1 MKRDDRKLNPSP
13 SRKTATPRLVCG
25 APLDGGATCQMS
37 VSGPHP
43 CRLHGGPSGFDAG
56 SLPDGLQI
64 HKAFADEGKQAEL
77 ERYVGSLL
85 DEYQLNETAD
95 LRQIILSGVAYVR
108 LLYDGPTME
117 PRDLDY
123 LSRVVDRHLRNL
135 RATPKEQAGPA
146 GGPAADAGVLGAGVA
161 IGSLM
166 ERVRLALSPAQ
177 LTRLAQGGPPDGRS
191 AGRGASGSA
200 GRAVEIQEAEELRPA
215 APDPFDD

>member
-1 MKRDDRKLNPSP
+1 MRRQDHKLNPSP
-13 SRKTATPRLVCG
+13 SRATAAPRLVCG
-25 APLDGGATCQMS
+25 APLDGGATCQVA

-43 CRLHGGPSGFDAG
+43 CRMHGGPSGFEPG
-56 SLPDGLQI
+56 SLPEGLRI
-64 HKAFADEGKQAEL
+64 HKAFADEDRQAEL

-85 DEYQLNETAD
+85 EEYGLNETAD

-108 LLYDGPTME
+108 LLHEGPTME
-117 PRDLDY
+117 PRDVDY

-146 GGPAADAGVLGAGVA
+146 GGPPADAGVLGAGVA

-177 LTRLAQGGPPDGRS
+177 LAGLARGAQPGARGPDRGAGRPAGRS
-191 AGRGASGSA
+191 
-200 GRAVEIQEAEELRPA
+200 VEVQEAEELGPV
-215 APDPFDD
+215 APDPFAD